1 MANLKK
7 IRQRIR
13 TTKNIRQITKAM
25 KLVAAARLTKAK
37 IRAEEA
43 RPYSDKMRE
52 FVGSIGESGGSSE
65 NPLLTHREVKKT
77 CLVLMTSE
85 RGLCGSFNSL
95 LIRRAGEFL
104 ETLDGDV
111 SLIGVG
117 KKGAQFFGKRGRE
130 IVHQMT
136 LPTAGPTLDDAVE
149 LTDRVSSM
157 FIDGEADAIYVCYS
171 KYYSP
176 IRQEPQ
182 VVKVLPIEPPS
193 GSEGGGS
200 AEYEFEPEPDA
211 LLGLLLPKYLLTV
224 VFQAMLESSAS
235 EHGARMTAMT
245 SATDNAG
252 KMIDDL
258 TLTANRARQAGI
270 TTEILEIVAGAEALK
285 Q

>member
-52 FVGSIGESGGSSE
+52 FVGSIGDSGGSSD

-95 LIRRAGEFL
+95 LNRRAGEFL
-104 ETLDGDV
+104 ETLEGDV
-111 SLIGVG
+111 SIIGVG
-117 KKGAQFFGKRGRE
+117 KKGAQFFGKRGRD

-136 LPTAGPTLDDAVE
+136 LPTAGPRLDDAVE
-149 LTDRVSSM
+149 LTDRVSAM

-171 KYYSP
+171 KFYSP

-193 GSEGGGS
+193 GSEGGG

-258 TLTANRARQAGI
+258 TLTANRARQSGI

>member
-43 RPYSDKMRE
+43 RPYSEKMRE
-52 FVGSIGESGGSSE
+52 FVGSIGASGGSSD

-95 LIRRAGEFL
+95 LIRRTGRFL
-104 ETLDGDV
+104 EGIEGDV
-111 SLIGVG
+111 SIIGVG
-117 KKGAQFFGKRGRE
+117 KKGGQFFSKRGRK

-136 LPTAGPTLDDAVE
+136 LPTTGPRLKDAVE

-157 FIDGEADAIYVCYS
+157 FMDGEADAIYVCYS

-193 GSEGGGS
+193 GSEGGGG
-200 AEYEFEPEPDA
+200 EYEFEPDPDA

-224 VFQAMLESSAS
+224 IFQAMLESTAS

-252 KMIDDL
+252 QMIDDL

>member
-7 IRQRIR
+7 IRARIR
-13 TTKNIRQITKAM
+13 TSKNIQQITKAM

-43 RPYSDKMRE
+43 RPYSEKMRE
-52 FVGSIGESGGSSE
+52 FVGSIGESGGSSD
-65 NPLLTHREVKKT
+65 NPLLTHREVKKS

-104 ETLDGDV
+104 ETLEGDV
-111 SLIGVG
+111 SIIGVG

-130 IVHQMT
+130 ILHQMT
-136 LPTAGPTLDDAVE
+136 LPTAGPTLDNAVE
-149 LTDRVSSM
+149 LTDRVSGM
-157 FIDGEADAIYVCYS
+157 FIEGEADAIYVCYS

-193 GSEGGGS
+193 GAEGGSGP
-200 AEYEFEPEPDA
+200 EYEFEPEPDA

-224 VFQAMLESSAS
+224 IFQAMLESTAS

-258 TLTANRARQAGI
+258 PLTANRARQAGI

>member
-7 IRQRIR
+7 IRARIR
-13 TTKNIRQITKAM
+13 TSKNIQQITKAM

-43 RPYSDKMRE
+43 RAYSDKMRE
-52 FVGSIGESGGSSE
+52 FVGSIGDSGGSSD
-65 NPLLTHREVKKT
+65 NPLLTHREVKKS

-104 ETLDGDV
+104 DTVESDV
-111 SLIGVG
+111 SIIGVG

-130 IVHQMT
+130 ILHQMT
-136 LPTAGPTLDDAVE
+136 LPTAGPTLDNAVE
-149 LTDRVSSM
+149 LTDRVSGM
-157 FIDGEADAIYVCYS
+157 FIEGEADAIYVCYS

-193 GSEGGGS
+193 GSEGGG
-200 AEYEFEPEPDA
+200 AEYEFEPDPDA

-224 VFQAMLESSAS
+224 IFQAMLESTAS

-252 KMIDDL
+252 QMIDDL
-258 TLTANRARQAGI
+258 TLTANRARQSGI